1 MRYTNPLDEDPLLK
15 ELLKQLDR
23 IENRRS
29 FAKWKEQFTK
39 QFEVHLEGAKVKKAG
54 RKYHSFAKRLDK
66 NWPCYL
72 KSWKDIF
79 ARENV
84 PRNTVPSSHDKA
96 CPNCK
101 RHCLV

>member
-39 QFEVHLEGAKVKKAG
+39 QFEVHLEGAKVK
-54 RKYHSFAKRLDK
+54 RPVENIIRLLSDWI

-72 KSWKDIF
+72 KSWKDIS

-101 RHCLV
+101 RHCPV